1 MWFDQVMKG
10 WGGFSKEM
18 TLNFETDKW
27 FCEEVSLKWSR
38 QEEIDQI
45 LRADKSW
52 VLAWIP

>member
-1 MWFDQVMKG
+1 MEV

-18 TLNFETDKW
+18 TLNFETDQW
-27 FCEEVSLKWSR
+27 FCEEVSLKGSQ